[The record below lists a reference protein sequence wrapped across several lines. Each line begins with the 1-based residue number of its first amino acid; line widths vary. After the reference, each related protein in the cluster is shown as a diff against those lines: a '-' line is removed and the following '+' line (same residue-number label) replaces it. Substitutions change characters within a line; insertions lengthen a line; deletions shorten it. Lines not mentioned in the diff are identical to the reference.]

1 MCTNVISIKDA
12 NKNTRRHVSD
22 DGDQSLE
29 SEEEDEVGYQPPSL
43 FTSLVSYKMTDTVY
57 HYIDDA

>member
-1 MCTNVISIKDA
+1 MCANIISIKDV
-12 NKNTRRHVSD
+12 NKNPRRHVSD

-43 FTSLVSYKMTDTVY
+43 FTSSVSYQMRD
-57 HYIDDA
+57 III